1 MDYIKKIG
9 DELTIKHEK
18 TAYFEA
24 VFVHNSDK
32 KKSNLLISNLNNFYD
47 FFEEKN
53 L

>member
-1 MDYIKKIG
+1 MGGK
-9 DELTIKHEK
+9 LTIRHKK
-18 TAYFEA
+18 TASFAA
-24 VFVHNSDK
+24 VFVLFSD